1 MRCLCASAVVVFA
14 ATLLRAA
21 TGSETEQREA
31 PRTEVGNQACRPCH
45 QAIYENYSRTAMART
60 SGTAGTDLEG
70 SFRHARS
77 GVSYRVFR
85 QGQRAV
91 LSYERTGS
99 SALLGT
105 QELKYY
111 VGSNTRGRT
120 FLFEI
125 DGFLYQSPINY
136 YAAKRIWDM
145 SPGYAQLR
153 RMELSHP
160 VDATCLFCHASGR
173 QEPMKGTINR
183 FAGVPFLQDG
193 VGCERC
199 HGPGSDHVNR
209 AGPMVN
215 PAKLTGEQ
223 QDSICMQ
230 CHLEGEARIVKA
242 ARSQADYTPGEA
254 LSDYLAVFVREENQR
269 QRRAVSHV
277 ESVALS
283 RCRRAGG
290 AALACI
296 TCHDPHSQPS
306 ATDRTAF
313 YRAKCIACHTPM
325 AARHFPGEQ
334 DCTACH
340 MPRTE
345 SADIRHTVVTD
356 HRIVREPRAGQPRE
370 QESGRLVQFGNLQP
384 EARDLGLAYG
394 EVALR
399 GDAFAAAEALR
410 LLTSARNQYPD
421 DPELLTRLG
430 YLHQARGEFALAER
444 YYEQVFTKHPN
455 SAIAAANLGVFYAR
469 RGLLSRSLE
478 IWRRAFEMNPH
489 LSEVGVNLGRGLC
502 GAGDGA
508 GARAVLERVLKHN
521 PDLAIARE
529 SLATVTKAGCR
540 RP

>member
-1 MRCLCASAVVVFA
+1 VFA
-14 ATLLRAA
+14 ATILRAVA
-21 TGSETEQREA
+21 GSETEQRDA

-45 QAIYENYSRTAMART
+45 QAIYESYSRTAMART

-91 LSYERTGS
+91 LSYERAGS

-153 RMELSHP
+153 EMELSHP
-160 VDATCLFCHASGR
+160 VDSTCLFCHASGR
-173 QEPMKGTINR
+173 QQPMKGTINR

-230 CHLEGEARIVKA
+230 CHLEGEARIVRA

-254 LSDYLAVFVREENQR
+254 LSDYLAVFVREDNQR

-277 ESVALS
+277 ESVAIS

-290 AALACI
+290 AALACV
-296 TCHDPHSQPS
+296 TCHDAHSQPS
-306 ATDRTAF
+306 ARDKTAS

-370 QESGRLVQFGNLQP
+370 QERGRLVQFGNLQP

-444 YYEQVFTKHPN
+444 YYEQVFTKHPD
-455 SAIAAANLGVFYAR
+455 SAIATANLGVFYAR

-478 IWRRAFEMNPH
+478 IWRRAFDMNPQ
-489 LSEVGVNLGRGLC
+489 LSEIGVNLGRGLC
-502 GAGDGA
+502 AAGDGA

-529 SLATVTKAGCR
+529 SLATVSKGGCSR
-540 RP
+540 L